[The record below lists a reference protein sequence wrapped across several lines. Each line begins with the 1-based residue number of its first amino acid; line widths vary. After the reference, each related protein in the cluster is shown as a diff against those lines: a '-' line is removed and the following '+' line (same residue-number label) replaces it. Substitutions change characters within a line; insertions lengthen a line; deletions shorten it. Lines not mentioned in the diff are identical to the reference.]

1 MYKQNFRP
9 RRGDRNFSP
18 GGRPSSGWRGGRNF
32 GSRVRRQ
39 KTFDPSF
46 IIKNLK
52 EADSPREEE
61 KFTPKNSFSDF
72 NVSEKLKDNIARRGF
87 TTPTPIQDQAIEE
100 ILAGRDVV
108 GIANTG
114 TGKTAAF
121 LIPLIDKV
129 VRDKAQKVLII
140 TPTRELAVQIEK
152 ELYSITRDL
161 GIFSTICIGGMPIRK
176 QIYHLNRR
184 PHFVIGT
191 PGRLLDLYEQ
201 RCINFADYQT
211 VVLDEVDRMLDM
223 GFLPDME
230 RIIAK
235 LPGPRQ
241 SLFFSATITDKVRVV
256 MNKFTANPVTIS
268 VKTSD
273 TLAKVKQD
281 VVRVNGKGK
290 VGMLIEMLY
299 SEEFEKVLVFGRTKR
314 GVETL
319 SRELVKNGFQAASI
333 HGNKSQNQRQFALD
347 QFKYGKVR
355 VLLATDVASRGLD
368 IDDISHVINYDLPE
382 TYEDYIHRIGRTGR
396 ANKAGVALTFVG

>member
-1 MYKQNFRP
+1 MYQNNYRP
-9 RRGDRNFSP
+9 RYSARGGP
-18 GGRPSSGWRGGRNF
+18 WRGGRNT
-32 GSRVRRQ
+32 GRARRVR
-39 KTFDPSF
+39 TFDPSF
-46 IIKNLK
+46 IIKNLN
-52 EADSPREEE
+52 EDVSAVVEE
-61 KFTPKNSFSDF
+61 KFTPKNSFADF
-72 NVSEKLKDNIARRGF
+72 EISSQLKDNVGRRGY
-87 TTPTPIQDQAIEE
+87 TDPTPIQDQAIPE
-100 ILAGRDVV
+100 ILAGHDVV

-114 TGKTAAF
+114 TGKTGAF

-129 VRDKAQKVLII
+129 VKNKAQKVLIV

-152 ELYSITRDL
+152 ELYSFTKDL

-191 PGRLLDLYEQ
+191 PGRLLYLCEQ

-230 RIIAK
+230 RIISK
-235 LPGPRQ
+235 LPSPRQ
-241 SLFFSATITDKVRVV
+241 SLFFSATITDKVRAV
-256 MNKFTANPVTIS
+256 MNKFTAQPVTIS
-268 VKTSD
+268 VKITD

-290 VGMLIEMLY
+290 TGMLIELLY

-319 SRELVKNGFQAASI
+319 SRELTRNGFQAASI
-333 HGNKSQNQRQFALD
+333 HGNKSQNQRQHALE
-347 QFKYGKVR
+347 QFKLGRVK

-396 ANKAGVALTFVG
+396 ANKKGTAITFVA